1 MEIEKVMIPIEKIIN
16 NSEECF
22 AHVAK
27 DNKQKETLKE
37 HTERCQKY
45 WKNLVEKKNL
55 TEILEEFEKCYFN
68 STDEK
73 VKEIF
78 ESMTVNIVTMHDI
91 GKVNPEFQKEK
102 MDHLWHRD
110 VPLNDKVGSKH
121 SIISSV
127 FYLDYYIGIINL
139 AVKNETIYK
148 SDGEKLKD
156 FAYIYSYII
165 SRHHGDLTE
174 LERYLE
180 SLNGKQ
186 AEGDELGYQAG
197 NWYELWKKS
206 IMKQGDPEKIRKNW
220 KRMLNRLN
228 GDKDDT
234 EKIIYLYCL
243 TRLLYSLLVAA
254 DYYATTE
261 YMNGFE
267 MTDFGELNQWEHII
281 DIYEKSKVQ
290 ISIRKYGKENYPI
303 QPEKLLKEENINILR
318 TEMFL
323 DAERT
328 LEKNMDKSIFYL
340 EAPTGSGKSNTAMNL
355 SLKMVQENEK
365 INKIFYI
372 YPFNTLVEQN
382 MESMEKVF
390 GQDKEIMSQIAIV
403 NSLVPLK
410 KNNKA
415 EEDKE
420 WNKILLDRQF
430 LNYPIVL
437 STHVM
442 LFQTLFGNAK
452 DNVFGFHQ
460 LSHSVIVLDE
470 IQSYKNDIWSE
481 IISFLK
487 GFANLMHMKIVI
499 MSATLP
505 NLEVLTNNKME
516 TVRLIEHREKY
527 FNHKK
532 FAKRVQADYSL
543 LGYKITKE
551 ELQEHVL
558 AQAQD
563 GKKILIEFIKKKSAE
578 EFYRNIREKS
588 PIPVLLMTGDSC
600 ILDRKRII
608 RQTKEMKS
616 VILIATQVIEAG
628 VDIDMDIGYKDISR
642 LDSEEQ
648 FMGRIN
654 RSGKKEG
661 VSLEFRKS
669 QPYGIKPRN
678 AGQYFL
684 QEALMKSAE
693 KAPLVIVK
701 GMAGTA
707 KTFYS
712 LAVGLEKVLNNPT
725 GEYRRIL
732 ICRPNAQFDQDIGF
746 LPGDEQEKISPLM
759 RPIVD
764 NLEQLIDSDEE
775 ERYQDEQELQGKIE
789 EIFARGLIQT
799 EAMNFIRGRS
809 FVKTYLIIDEAQNMT
824 PNQVK
829 GIITRAGKGTKIIL
843 LGDPNQIDRPFLD
856 ERTNGLSYASEY
868 MKGSPLCYQITMS
881 AEECERSELAMDAI
895 HRL

>member
-281 DIYEKSKVQ
+281 DIYEK
-290 ISIRKYGKENYPI
+290 
-303 QPEKLLKEENINILR
+303 
-318 TEMFL
+318 
-323 DAERT
+323 
-328 LEKNMDKSIFYL
+328 
-340 EAPTGSGKSNTAMNL
+340 
-355 SLKMVQENEK
+355 
-365 INKIFYI
+365 
-372 YPFNTLVEQN
+372 
-382 MESMEKVF
+382 
-390 GQDKEIMSQIAIV
+390 
-403 NSLVPLK
+403 
-410 KNNKA
+410 
-415 EEDKE
+415 
-420 WNKILLDRQF
+420 
-430 LNYPIVL
+430 
-437 STHVM
+437 
-442 LFQTLFGNAK
+442 
-452 DNVFGFHQ
+452 
-460 LSHSVIVLDE
+460 
-470 IQSYKNDIWSE
+470 
-481 IISFLK
+481 
-487 GFANLMHMKIVI
+487 
-499 MSATLP
+499 
-505 NLEVLTNNKME
+505 
-516 TVRLIEHREKY
+516 
-527 FNHKK
+527 
-532 FAKRVQADYSL
+532 
-543 LGYKITKE
+543 
-551 ELQEHVL
+551 
-558 AQAQD
+558 
-563 GKKILIEFIKKKSAE
+563 
-578 EFYRNIREKS
+578 
-588 PIPVLLMTGDSC
+588 
-600 ILDRKRII
+600 
-608 RQTKEMKS
+608 KEMKS

-628 VDIDMDIGYKDISR
+628 VDIDMDIGYNEVSINTKLLDFLSQNNIIVHFFNYYGGYSGTFYPRDHYLSGKLIVKQAAKYQNDR
-642 LDSEEQ
+642 LDIA
-648 FMGRIN
+648 R
-654 RSGKKEG
+654 
-661 VSLEFRKS
+661 
-669 QPYGIKPRN
+669 
-678 AGQYFL
+678 A
-684 QEALMKSAE
+684 
-693 KAPLVIVK
+693 IVK
-701 GMAGTA
+701 GIGLNIYEVLYHYYKHDKKEVKETIDWIKKIFLKQVEQAANIKELLAYEGEVWLR
-707 KTFYS
+707 FYS
-712 LAVGLEKVLNNPT
+712 NFK
-725 GEYRRIL
+725 
-732 ICRPNAQFDQDIGF
+732 FF
-746 LPGDEQEKISPLM
+746 LPEDFVMNKRVKRPPDNPINALISFGNTLLYTKTISAIYQTHLDQRISFLHEPSEGRFSLSLDISEVFKPVIVYRTIFDLVNNRRLQVEKHFEKKVNYCILNEEGRKIFIEAFEARMESVFMHPKLK
-759 RPIVD
+759 RKVSYRTAIKLD
-764 NLEQLIDSDEE
+764 CYKLIKNILEEKE
-775 ERYQDEQELQGKIE
+775 
-789 EIFARGLIQT
+789 
-799 EAMNFIRGRS
+799 FI
-809 FVKTYLIIDEAQNMT
+809 
-824 PNQVK
+824 
-829 GIITRAGKGTKIIL
+829 
-843 LGDPNQIDRPFLD
+843 PFSLK
-856 ERTNGLSYASEY
+856 EG
-868 MKGSPLCYQITMS
+868 M
-881 AEECERSELAMDAI
+881 
-895 HRL
+895 